1 MIKEV
6 NLVEAITIE
15 RIVKSIVVESITT
28 TADDKGNIKKTKLQ
42 MLEEEK
48 GERERKK
55 SKAPSKNGY
64 KHQWLRSVAQLRKKT
79 HTLSHTKAILH
90 LHK

>member
-6 NLVEAITIE
+6 NLVGAITIE

-48 GERERKK
+48 GEREREKK
-55 SKAPSKNGY
+55 QS
-64 KHQWLRSVAQLRKKT
+64 T
-79 HTLSHTKAILH
+79 E
-90 LHK
+90 

>member
-55 SKAPSKNGY
+55 KAKHRVKMVTSTNG
-64 KHQWLRSVAQLRKKT
+64 
-79 HTLSHTKAILH
+79 
-90 LHK
+90 